1 MDRGLGKIKGGQLL
15 PERIYFLQAV
25 LLNTDFNQELSMT
38 SLFLKS
44 MLGALAV
51 LLIAVL
57 SKSKNFFIAGLIPL
71 FPTFALIAHWIVGT
85 ERGVTDLR
93 ATALFGLWSLIPY
106 AAYLLS
112 VYLLSPNYSLVST
125 LVLSTIVWTI
135 SALLLLFIWS
145 RFFPVSG

>member
-1 MDRGLGKIKGGQLL
+1 
-15 PERIYFLQAV
+15 
-25 LLNTDFNQELSMT
+25 MT

-57 SKSKNFFIAGLIPL
+57 SKSKNFFLAGLVPL

-85 ERGVTDLR
+85 ERTTADLR

-106 AAYLLS
+106 ANYLLT
-112 VYLLSPNYSLVST
+112 VYLISPHFSLLNTLILST
-125 LVLSTIVWTI
+125 LIWTI
-135 SALLLLFIWS
+135 SALILMAVWS
-145 RFFPVSG
+145 KTFPVLS